1 MSSRTSV
8 RVVLRWIYDGLT
20 HEVGSIVQCKDEDVA
35 ASVACGL
42 VEVVGEEKAQEPSGD
57 GTPPSELDSLIDQ
70 WELEMAP
77 AEYLERYPK
86 AKHAALAKQ
95 IIEAQQ
101 RVSPP
106 VDEE

>member
-1 MSSRTSV
+1 MTSV
-8 RVVLRWIYDGLT
+8 RVLARWIYGT
-20 HEVGSIVQCKDEDVA
+20 NTPHEIGSIVECRDEDVA

-42 VEVVGEEKAQEPSGD
+42 VEVVGEEKAPEQDGD
-57 GTPPSELDSLIDQ
+57 GTPSSELDSLIDQ

-101 RVSPP
+101 RASLP